1 MAFFYFKVNYP
12 SGVEVNQG
20 NELTPTQVK
29 DVPTVSWD
37 AKPDNYYVLAMTG
50 KYESHLLYLLY
61 VGMCNRKIQFPTILL
76 LGLWYVFAICF
87 IDKLHYIY

>member
-1 MAFFYFKVNYP
+1 MVSIFNFKVNYP

-50 KYESHLLYLLY
+50 KYQNRLL
-61 VGMCNRKIQFPTILL
+61 
-76 LGLWYVFAICF
+76 
-87 IDKLHYIY
+87 